1 MFSSESRLG
10 SSTDFIVQFAT
21 LKVWRSGCSARGRA
35 RGRGARAALGHSL
48 KSADMPTAIGAL
60 LMKRKAKDAGPGPR
74 VVSPLVAKA
83 APRAEVLPPR
93 SKWVPPRVLAK
104 PKVVPAK
111 VLAKALPPAVVPDAT
126 DKQWEDKEKKDSKKK
141 VKKKDKKKDK
151 DKEKKDQTDQ
161 KKYKDNEKKD
171 KKVKDKDKEKDKD
184 KKDKEK
190 DKPKPSRRRRRMMS
204 QMPNDKPPPPKQ
216 QAAATQLPPKAAPKA
231 LREEWE
237 ELAASS
243 APRPQFHLS
252 QSRLGFVSVG
262 SCPQTPPE
270 ALRRAQQ
277 AMAACPQ
284 TPPLQTPLLPAR
296 PQTPPRSVQ
305 FPQGEMQ
312 AQQAH
317 EAPRA
322 QEAPRAHRRRA
333 RAPLGKCRNTRCWM
347 REHPG
352 RCHRGYC
359 CGRCGYQDDNGF
371 RRVLHGPQCKR
382 VEFKNDDADESASCD
397 HASDDLATVEE
408 PLQHA
413 EQLEVE
419 APSQRPSQ
427 RAPHLEVEPSQRPS
441 QRAPH
446 LEVEEPSP
454 QPSQRPSQ
462 QAPQLKVEKP
472 TARPSQRAPQ
482 RAPQREV
489 QESSARSS
497 QQLAPQL
504 EVEDPSARPS
514 AAQPRP
520 SKTPQ
525 PSKRQAALSSSSSE
539 SELPDAKL
547 NKLLV
552 AHKKAQKRARKKAEP
567 APPDV
572 SPPEYMLALKNVP
585 EKFRTDG
592 KIDLSKVLRTTG

>member
-1 MFSSESRLG
+1 MRLKG
-10 SSTDFIVQFAT
+10 PFQCSYMPAT
-21 LKVWRSGCSARGRA
+21 RFLNRA
-35 RGRGARAALGHSL
+35 R
-48 KSADMPTAIGAL
+48 
-60 LMKRKAKDAGPGPR
+60 
-74 VVSPLVAKA
+74 
-83 APRAEVLPPR
+83 
-93 SKWVPPRVLAK
+93 
-104 PKVVPAK
+104 
-111 VLAKALPPAVVPDAT
+111 
-126 DKQWEDKEKKDSKKK
+126 
-141 VKKKDKKKDK
+141 
-151 DKEKKDQTDQ
+151 
-161 KKYKDNEKKD
+161 
-171 KKVKDKDKEKDKD
+171 
-184 KKDKEK
+184 
-190 DKPKPSRRRRRMMS
+190 
-204 QMPNDKPPPPKQ
+204 
-216 QAAATQLPPKAAPKA
+216 
-231 LREEWE
+231 
-237 ELAASS
+237 
-243 APRPQFHLS
+243 F
-252 QSRLGFVSVG
+252 
-262 SCPQTPPE
+262 
-270 ALRRAQQ
+270 
-277 AMAACPQ
+277 
-284 TPPLQTPLLPAR
+284 
-296 PQTPPRSVQ
+296 
-305 FPQGEMQ
+305 
-312 AQQAH
+312 
-317 EAPRA
+317 
-322 QEAPRAHRRRA
+322 
-333 RAPLGKCRNTRCWM
+333 
-347 REHPG
+347 
-352 RCHRGYC
+352 
-359 CGRCGYQDDNGF
+359 CGRFGYQDDNGF